1 MPTAPSRRKGLFLPN
16 WNEVLIE
23 LQKEAGLSPQDRVRR
38 RFLADLSNYTKRNI
52 IAYYSG
58 WLQKPNHASAI
69 MDDNDMNGF
78 MTTIHQLDRAKGLD
92 LILHT
97 PGGNLASVES
107 LVDYLRKM
115 FDTDVRAFIPQLA
128 MSAGTMLACSC
139 KEIVMGKHS
148 FMGPIDPQFNGIS
161 AEGVREEFEK
171 AVEEVKKDPSTI
183 PIWREI
189 ISKYHPTFIG
199 DCEKA
204 IQWSQSIVTNWLK
217 TGMFKG
223 NPKAEEIARK
233 IVSALASH
241 KGTLSHNR
249 QIPIADLQKFGL
261 KVISLEDD
269 GTLQDLVLTVHHAFM
284 HTFSTTPAIKIIENH
299 NGKAMVIFMGA
310 K

>member
-1 MPTAPSRRKGLFLPN
+1 LPN
-16 WNEVLIE
+16 WNEVLVE

-38 RFLADLSNYTKRNI
+38 RFLADLSKYTKRNT

-78 MTTIHQLDRAKGLD
+78 MTTIHQLDRTKGLD

-171 AVEEVKKDPSTI
+171 AIEEVKKDPNTI

-204 IQWSQSIVTNWLK
+204 IEWSQSMVTKWLT

-223 NPKAEEIARK
+223 NAKAGEIAGK
-233 IVSALASH
+233 IVSALSSH
-241 KGTLSHNR
+241 KDTLSHNR
-249 QIPIADLQKFGL
+249 QISIADLQKFGL
-261 KVISLEDD
+261 KVVSLEDD
-269 GTLQDLVLTVHHAFM
+269 GALQDLVLTVHHAFM